1 MPNFLSLLTKGLIQ
15 SMLRLEGFQGLEI
28 SHTAKYRD
36 SCKVG
41 FSVLGL
47 ETRVSKQIRLL
58 RPLQFQ
64 FLVLAAIVVLVSLLI
79 FNSPFTEGDYQHP
92 EFLLLGPEA
101 VLHARIHHLLL
112 MRYGP

>member
-1 MPNFLSLLTKGLIQ
+1 M
-15 SMLRLEGFQGLEI
+15 
-28 SHTAKYRD
+28 
-36 SCKVG
+36 G

-47 ETRVSKQIRLL
+47 GTASFETDPPLA
-58 RPLQFQ
+58 PLQFQ

-92 EFLLLGPEA
+92 EFLLLGSEA